1 MVCSLNETKY
11 AAAELVSWLAITAT
25 ADQEQECQWSN
36 IKLWMFIIC
45 TGKKSTKNLIVA
57 ARVQSKTVT
66 DPTNS

>member
-45 TGKKSTKNLIVA
+45 TGKKSTKY
-57 ARVQSKTVT
+57 
-66 DPTNS
+66 